1 MATNTGGGTT
11 TSLNNTPQAVD
22 DFYTANEDEVLY
34 FSVMA
39 NDLGGNAKTLWS
51 IDNTSDDGSGDLV
64 AKDVAGVCEYSEL
77 GAKISLTSDGRIR
90 YDTTLLD
97 SLAAG
102 QTVIDQFTYAI
113 RMSNGTLSW
122 ATVTVTLTGTN
133 DGPIANVDTG
143 SAGENEDKA
152 FNVLANDTDVDNGAV
167 LTLASINGVTV
178 DGVAA
183 NAGEQA
189 AFTIVGN
196 QIQFAPGTAFDHL
209 AAGDSATVV
218 VSYTVSDEHGAT
230 STSTLTLTVTGT
242 NDGPVA
248 NADSDTTSENA
259 VLNVDVLA
267 NDTDVDDG
275 HVLTVTAAS
284 APAGQGSASVVG
296 NQVQFDPGTDF
307 DHLNVGDSEIV
318 TVSYTIEDEHGASSS
333 STVEITVTG
342 TNDGPVAN
350 ADSDTTS
357 ENAILNVDV
366 LANDTDADDGAVLTV
381 TAASAPARQ
390 GSASVVGNQ
399 VQFDPGTDFDHLN
412 VGDSEIV
419 TVSYTIEDEHGAS
432 SSSTV
437 EITVT
442 GTNDGPVADDDSG
455 SGNED
460 TTISGSVAAND
471 DDADD
476 GAVLGFAVNGSPPAG
491 FSMDGDGNWSLDAS
505 NLAYQHIAAGESQ
518 EVIVNY
524 TVTDEHGAS
533 DTATLTITVH
543 GVNDDPALT
552 GAQAVLPGGTEDQS
566 YIVSAASLLTGFTDV
581 DDGTVLAVSLLSS
594 NHGSVIDNGDGT
606 YTITP
611 EADYNGT
618 VTLSYNVVDGDGG
631 SVPATLTF
639 NLAAVN
645 DPAVIS
651 GTTTGTVLEATP
663 ANAGTPTATGTL
675 LAADVDNPPN
685 TFIAQGSTATASGYG
700 SFTMSAGGTWNYT
713 LNNANL
719 TVDALA
725 TGGFL
730 IDTFQVQSADGTIQT
745 ITVTINGA
753 TDAFV
758 VTPPP
763 TENGADPND
772 FDNLTGGIV
781 VTGNFTA
788 TNGNDTF
795 TGDGGNQTL
804 NGSGGNDTI
813 YGAGGNDNI
822 NGNNDNDTLYGQAG
836 SDSVDGNNGLDTLY
850 GGSGSDTLT
859 GGNDGDTMYGGSAGD
874 IINGSNGNDIIIGG
888 YGADTLT
895 GGGNDDT
902 FTYLSTLDTNDTILD
917 FMASGN
923 DQIDLSAIDAVSGG
937 ANDPFAWGGTTA
949 TANGLWFSYDA
960 GTNTTTLY
968 GDTDGNAATAEFML
982 TLQNYSGLNPFNNP
996 LTPPPD
1002 ITL

>member
-342 TNDGPVAN
+342 TNDGPVA
-350 ADSDTTS
+350 
-357 ENAILNVDV
+357 
-366 LANDTDADDGAVLTV
+366 
-381 TAASAPARQ
+381 
-390 GSASVVGNQ
+390 
-399 VQFDPGTDFDHLN
+399 
-412 VGDSEIV
+412 
-419 TVSYTIEDEHGAS
+419 
-432 SSSTV
+432 
-437 EITVT
+437 
-442 GTNDGPVADDDSG
+442 DDDSG

-460 TTISGSVAAND
+460 TTISGSVATND